1 MKTILPMRGL
11 YNLIMIDVHLWN
23 INRQNYDQMLIT
35 IDTGASV
42 TTVSSDILVKLG
54 YDVALGENRRITTAS
69 GVEYVKSINI
79 SKLKIGNFELSDIE
93 VYAHSFPQESFS
105 LGVLGLNVLRNFD
118 VNLLFSK
125 GRIELLERRT

>member
-1 MKTILPMRGL
+1 M
-11 YNLIMIDVHLWN
+11 IMIDVHLWN